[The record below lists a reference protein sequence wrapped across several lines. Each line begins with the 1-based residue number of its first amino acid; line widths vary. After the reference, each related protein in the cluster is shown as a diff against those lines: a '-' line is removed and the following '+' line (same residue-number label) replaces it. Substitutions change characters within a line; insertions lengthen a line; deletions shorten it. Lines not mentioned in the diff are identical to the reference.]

1 MDASVSRQ
9 RPLDPEH
16 YYHRSQ
22 RPLQA
27 LILLLPLLLVYEFGT
42 LYLTTRVDGGEAR
55 HILAR
60 SLLAHVLDAFG
71 AAGAYLPGLL
81 VVVVLIC
88 WHLAR
93 RDPVRFD
100 WRLYLAMTA
109 ESIALSIP
117 LLMFALVWGRQSAA
131 QLQMLDAVAPPNVA
145 WQAEMISG
153 IGAGVYKELVFRL
166 MAITLLHLLLADL
179 IGLRHVTAAVVAVA
193 CSSVL
198 FSAYHFTRDN
208 PFRWMKFT
216 FYALAGAYLGVLFVL
231 RGFGIVAAT
240 HAFYDILYVA
250 LDRGFLP
257 RGDEAT

>member
-27 LILLLPLLLVYEFGT
+27 LILLLPLLLIYELGT
-42 LYLTTRVDGGEAR
+42 LYLATQADGGEAR

-71 AAGAYLPGLL
+71 AAGAYLPGLF
-81 VVVVLIC
+81 VVVVLVS
-88 WHLAR
+88 WHIAQ

-109 ESIALSIP
+109 ESIALAIP

-131 QLQMLDAVAPPNVA
+131 QLQALTMPTPQIA
-145 WQAEMISG
+145 WQAEMIYG
-153 IGAGVYKELVFRL
+153 IGAGVYEELVFRL
-166 MAITLLHLLLADL
+166 MAIALLHLLLADL
-179 IGLRHVTAAVVAVA
+179 IGLRHVTAAVIAVG

-198 FSAYHFTRDN
+198 FAAYHFTRDN
-208 PFRWMKFT
+208 PFRWIKFA
-216 FYALAGAYLGVLFVL
+216 FYALAGVYLGVLFVL

-257 RGDEAT
+257 RGDETA